1 MTQDRGHSPFHSNE
15 WILIVTETQIHVAL
29 KSEVWSE
36 VKRSEERKEVLIMAA
51 ETLLLSNGAVANG
64 DLSSNPNPNPTKKS
78 RDTERRRRRR
88 KQKKNSMAS
97 QAPSSDADSNDPQQ
111 VSFLFFSFVW
121 DIGICDSKNA

>member
-1 MTQDRGHSPFHSNE
+1 MNDTGQKSQSFPFE
-15 WILIVTETQIHVAL
+15 WINSYRYPNPNSRC
-29 KSEVWSE
+29 SEVWSE

>member
-1 MTQDRGHSPFHSNE
+1 MNDTGQKSQSIPFE
-15 WILIVTETQIHVAL
+15 WMNSYRYPNPNSRC
-29 KSEVWSE
+29 SEVWSE

-111 VSFLFFSFVW
+111 VSFLFFCMGYW
-121 DIGICDSKNA
+121 NLW